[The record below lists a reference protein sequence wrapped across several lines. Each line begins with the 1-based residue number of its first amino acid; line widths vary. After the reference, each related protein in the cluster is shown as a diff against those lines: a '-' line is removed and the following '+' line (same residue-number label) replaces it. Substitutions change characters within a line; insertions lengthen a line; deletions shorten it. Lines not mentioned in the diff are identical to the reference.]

1 MQKQSHTMKYLYKYS
16 DRIFIAALIGG
27 LFFAAKTLSNKA
39 AKLPL
44 ELRKHKIKILCFPRY
59 FAKNLPFRILRNIIK
74 IFIKKAA
81 NYIDCKK

>member
-1 MQKQSHTMKYLYKYS
+1 MQKQSHTIKYLYKYS

-27 LFFAAKTLSNKA
+27 LFAAKTLSNKA

-44 ELRKHKIKILCFPRY
+44 ELRKHKIKILCFLRY